1 MPHIEKAFEKYA
13 NDDKVAFVLVSV
25 DDDPERL
32 ARYVAERKFKMTV
45 ARMSFDQ
52 AEELMGVKD
61 VPTGFYSD
69 SSGVVRY
76 ETRGGETHGD
86 SADRVIWY
94 IEELKGSK

>member
-1 MPHIEKAFEKYA
+1 MPHIEKAFEKYV
-13 NDDKVAFVLVSV
+13 NDERVAFVLVSI

-32 ARYVAERKFKMTV
+32 ARYAAERKFKMTV

-52 AEELMGVKD
+52 AEALMGVKD
-61 VPTGFYSD
+61 VPTGFYVD
-69 SSGVVRY
+69 RTGVVRY

-86 SADRVIWY
+86 SAERVAWH